1 MLVGWRAAVLGAV
14 LVAPVPCLGCDQ
26 GEVAPYEGKETCIS
40 ARHLRRDDGDRAERG
55 ERRRRATAS
64 DVVSNAKSHTPA
76 HRRESCAART
86 AHGSARR
93 VNGACVGARA
103 ATAGRPTDLVV
114 GRPTDSSASSARRR
128 KTHGAGGLGI
138 ERCAFR
144 FRWAVCSS
152 ACVLGPLG
160 CAAAGLALCL
170 LGLLV
175 LLLWWFV
182 VCWSWSSTP
191 DPALALH

>member
-1 MLVGWRAAVLGAV
+1 MAFLRIVTPISSVLGGWRAAVLGAV

-40 ARHLRRDDGDRAERG
+40 TRHLRRDDGDRSRARRTAAASDC
-55 ERRRRATAS
+55 ERRGLERKEPHSRAS
-64 DVVSNAKSHTPA
+64 RQVV
-76 HRRESCAART
+76 RG

-93 VNGACVGARA
+93 VDDAFVGARA

-114 GRPTDSSASSARRR
+114 GRPTGFSASSARRTR

-144 FRWAVCSS
+144 FRWAVCLS

-160 CAAAGLALCL
+160 
-170 LGLLV
+170 
-175 LLLWWFV
+175 
-182 VCWSWSSTP
+182 
-191 DPALALH
+191 